1 MEKTET
7 HRHQS
12 LAGSPYALDNA
23 GKEASS
29 RFQALANAFDGG
41 TIRHLEDL
49 GVQPGWRCLEV
60 GGGGGSIAAWLAAR
74 IAPSGHL
81 LITDIDPRFL
91 ELLNLANTEVQR
103 HNIVTDP
110 LPEATF
116 DLVHARLV
124 LTHIPQREA
133 TLARMTASLKPGGW
147 LIDEEIDI
155 SMSPDP
161 ASFPGEVHSKTFD
174 AMRRVMDDRGV
185 DHRFGRRLF
194 GQLRALGL
202 VNVVAE
208 GRTFAWSAG
217 SPGAALLRSNYEQLR
232 DEMIRNGYVSEQE
245 FESDLA
251 GLDDPDFMMP
261 SPVMWAAW
269 GQRP

>member
-1 MEKTET
+1 MENSGT
-7 HRHQS
+7 HRDHS
-12 LAGSPYALDNA
+12 FAGSAYALDNA

-29 RFQALANAFDGG
+29 RFQALANAFDAG

-49 GVQPGWRCLEV
+49 GVRHGWNCLEV
-60 GGGGGSIAAWLAAR
+60 GGGGGSIAAWLANR
-74 IAPSGHL
+74 IAPYGHL
-81 LITDIDPRFL
+81 LVTDIDPRFL
-91 ELLNLANTEVQR
+91 ASLNLANTEVHR
-103 HNIVTDP
+103 HNIVTDA
-110 LPEATF
+110 LPEAAF

-133 TLARMTASLKPGGW
+133 TLARMAASLKPGGW

-155 SMSPDP
+155 SVSPDP
-161 ASFPGEVHSKTFD
+161 SSFPGEVHSKTFD
-174 AMRRVMDDRGV
+174 AMLRVMNDRGV
-185 DHRFGRRLF
+185 DHRFGRRLV

-202 VNVVAE
+202 VNVAAE

-232 DEMIRNGYVSEQE
+232 DDMIRAGYVTEQE
-245 FESDLA
+245 FERDLA
-251 GLDDPDFMMP
+251 GLDDPAFMMP
-261 SPVMWAAW
+261 SPIMWAAW

>member
-1 MEKTET
+1 MQNSGT
-7 HRHQS
+7 RCDQS
-12 LAGSPYALDNA
+12 SARSQYVLDNS
-23 GKEASS
+23 GKEAAS
-29 RFQALANAFDGG
+29 RFQALANAFDAG

-49 GVQPGWRCLEV
+49 GVGPGWQCLEV

-74 IAPSGHL
+74 VTPTGHL
-81 LITDIDPRFL
+81 LVTDIDPRFL
-91 ELLNLANTEVQR
+91 ESLNLPNTEILR

-110 LPEATF
+110 LPEAAF

-124 LTHIPQREA
+124 LMHIPEREA
-133 TLARMTASLKPGGW
+133 TLARMTAALKPGGW

-155 SMSPDP
+155 SMFPDP

-174 AMRRVMDDRGV
+174 AMLRVMDDRGV

-202 VNVVAE
+202 INVAAD
-208 GRTFAWSAG
+208 GRTSIWSVG

-232 DEMIRNGYVSEQE
+232 GDMIGYGYVTEQE
-245 FESDLA
+245 FERDLA
-251 GLDDPDFMMP
+251 QLNDPAFMMP
-261 SPVMWAAW
+261 SPIMWAAW